1 MLVAVEVVGFEQVV
15 VDVLDGAV
23 DPNALDAHGLEF
35 QHHQGT
41 QHVLQKCLVDAQRD
55 LVAGLHV
62 STHQV

>member
-1 MLVAVEVVGFEQVV
+1 MAKGNVQMGEMS
-15 VDVLDGAV
+15 D

-41 QHVLQKCLVDAQRD
+41 QHVLQKCLVGAQRD